1 MDPEFIRDLF
11 APFRPV
17 TVRRMFS
24 GAGIFADGLMFG
36 LIVDG
41 AIHLKVDETNIAD
54 FEREGSRPFTYTRG
68 KSSGRPTRHALP
80 YWRLPERL
88 YDDPDELAVWAEARV
103 CHSGAQETGP
113 ARADQTKAG
122 DERSSPGRAQR
133 NPACLRKLPS
143 AGFRF
148 ALSRLQRPHKKLC
161 GSTSTSSLIVPFAFG
176 AAASQSR
183 R

>member
-11 APFRPV
+11 AQFRPV

-41 AIHLKVDETNIAD
+41 AIHLKVDETNISD

-68 KSSGRPTRHALP
+68 KTSGHLTRHALP

-88 YDDPDELAVWAEARV
+88 YDDPDELAVWA
-103 CHSGAQETGP
+103 
-113 ARADQTKAG
+113 
-122 DERSSPGRAQR
+122 GRA
-133 NPACLRKLPS
+133 
-143 AGFRF
+143 F
-148 ALSRLQRPHKKLC
+148 AIAERKKL
-161 GSTSTSSLIVPFAFG
+161 VPRTQAKRK
-176 AAASQSR
+176 SPSR
-183 R
+183 RK